1 MLPEISP
8 YFEAGMLICF
18 GASWP
23 FAVYKTWRAQSAQGK
38 SLIFLWLVFMGY
50 LSGIASKMF
59 GTMSWVVYLY
69 ALNAALVFTDLFLCY
84 RYSRRP
90 GAAPAAPIGE
100 ADVLE

>member
-1 MLPEISP
+1 MNPEIAR

-23 FAVYKTWRAQSAQGK
+23 FAVYKTWKAKSTKGK

-50 LSGIASKMF
+50 LSGIASKIF
-59 GTMSWVVYLY
+59 GAMSWVVYLY

-90 GAAPAAPIGE
+90 GAEPVAPIGE
-100 ADVLE
+100 EEVLE